1 MNNLA
6 LQDSLEALLDA
17 IDAEPNR
24 AELHVQAGNIQKK
37 LGNLKAASMAYARAI
52 ELDQHNREAYN
63 NLGIVFYDMGEKNRA
78 LNILRQAANLW
89 AEDPLIQFNYGIAQ
103 ETAGRFEEAAAA
115 YRIALEKRP
124 GWRAALNNLGALLN
138 KTGHPEKA
146 PEAFQ
151 AAPGEAA
158 GMIPAEEDAPEEVP
172 AEAAPGDA
180 LAEEADPRRVLPEGA
195 ESSGAAGTGGISR
208 PDLIG
213 LMCYLRELADGLT
226 GTLRENFIHS
236 DVRLGLEYIIDA
248 LEGRRGLFR
257 EIRDQHSPK
266 AFPAEPETGEPR
278 LKDVADTLKFLKG
291 LASSLPDGDLG
302 IAINR
307 KVDKVIR
314 EIQEPAEKGSSH

>member
-24 AELHVQAGNIQKK
+24 AELHIQAGNIQKK
-37 LGNLKAASMAYARAI
+37 LGNLKAASMAYARAV
-52 ELDQHNREAYN
+52 ELDPHNREAYN
-63 NLGIVFYDMGEKNRA
+63 NLGIVFYEMGEKNRA

-103 ETAGRFEEAAAA
+103 ESAGRFEEAAAA

-124 GWRAALNNLGALLN
+124 GWRAALNNLGALQN
-138 KTGHPEKA
+138 KAGHPEKA
-146 PEAFQ
+146 PKAFQ

-158 GMIPAEEDAPEEVP
+158 GMIPAEEDAPGEAP
-172 AEAAPGDA
+172 AEGAA
-180 LAEEADPRRVLPEGA
+180 LRRVLRERAG
-195 ESSGAAGTGGISR
+195 SSGAAGTGGISQ
-208 PDLIG
+208 PNLIG
-213 LMCYLRELADGLT
+213 LMRYLRELAGGLT
-226 GTLRENFIHS
+226 GTLREDFIHS
-236 DVRLGLEYIIDA
+236 DARLGLEYIIDA
-248 LEGRRGLFR
+248 LEGRKGLFR

-266 AFPAEPETGEPR
+266 ASPAEPETGEPR

-302 IAINR
+302 VAINR
-307 KVDKVIR
+307 KVDKVIQ
-314 EIQEPAEKGSSH
+314 EIQEPAEKGSSHA